1 MWRRLPSLRSVRIKF
16 MSLTLSFDRV
26 EDLDT
31 TQGHIAFIRSQWRDF
46 AAFAFE
52 KFLSQGRGAVVVD
65 LKSAE
70 KADDNLRVPTH
81 FVADRSEPLRRLGGW
96 PSDEIQEIIQTYNP
110 ELDVV
115 FLFLRLDGDVFH
127 YNVSDDLTPPE
138 AYSSKPQRPNEGLS

>member
-1 MWRRLPSLRSVRIKF
+1 MWRRLSSLRSVRIKF

>member
-1 MWRRLPSLRSVRIKF
+1 
-16 MSLTLSFDRV
+16 MSLTLSSGRI

-31 TQGHIAFIRSQWRDF
+31 PQGHIAFIRSQWRDF

-65 LKSAE
+65 LKNAE
-70 KADDNLRVPTH
+70 KLADDLRVPTH
-81 FVADRSEPLRRLGGW
+81 YIADRSEPLRKLGGW
-96 PSDEIQEIIQTYNP
+96 PSEEIEEIVQTYNA
-110 ELDVV
+110 EQDVV

-138 AYSSKPQRPNEGLS
+138 AYSSKAATPERALILD

>member
-1 MWRRLPSLRSVRIKF
+1 
-16 MSLTLSFDRV
+16 MSLTLSSDRI
-26 EDLDT
+26 EELDT
-31 TQGHIAFIRSQWRDF
+31 PQGHIAFIRSQWRDI

-70 KADDNLRVPTH
+70 KAGDNLRVPTH
-81 FVADRSEPLRRLGGW
+81 FVADRSEALRRLGGW
-96 PSDEIQEIIQTYNP
+96 PSDEIREIIQTYNP

>member
-1 MWRRLPSLRSVRIKF
+1 
-16 MSLTLSFDRV
+16 MSLTLSSGRM

-31 TQGHIAFIRSQWRDF
+31 PRGHLAFIQSQWRDF

-70 KADDNLRVPTH
+70 KLGDNLRVPTH
-81 FVADRSEPLRRLGGW
+81 YIADRSEPLRRLGGW

-110 ELDVV
+110 EQDVV
-115 FLFLRLDGDVFH
+115 FLFLRLDGDVFQ

-138 AYSSKPQRPNEGLS
+138 AYSAKPLKEDERLS

>member
-1 MWRRLPSLRSVRIKF
+1 
-16 MSLTLSFDRV
+16 MSLTLSSGRM

-31 TQGHIAFIRSQWRDF
+31 PRGHLAFIQSQWRDF

-70 KADDNLRVPTH
+70 KLDDNLRVPTH
-81 FVADRSEPLRRLGGW
+81 YIADRSESLRKLGGW
-96 PSDEIQEIIQTYNP
+96 PSDEIEEIVQSYNP
-110 ELDVV
+110 EQDVV

-127 YNVSDDLTPPE
+127 YNVSDDVSPPE
-138 AYSSKPQRPNEGLS
+138 AYSAKPLREDERLS

>member
-1 MWRRLPSLRSVRIKF
+1 
-16 MSLTLSFDRV
+16 MSLTLSSGRM

-31 TQGHIAFIRSQWRDF
+31 PRGHLAFIQSQWRDF

-70 KADDNLRVPTH
+70 KLGDNLRVPTH
-81 FVADRSEPLRRLGGW
+81 YIADRSEPLRKLGGW
-96 PSDEIQEIIQTYNP
+96 PSKEIEGIVQTYNP
-110 ELDVV
+110 EQDVV

-127 YNVSDDLTPPE
+127 YNVSDDVSPPE
-138 AYSSKPQRPNEGLS
+138 AYSAKPLDENERLS

>member
-1 MWRRLPSLRSVRIKF
+1 
-16 MSLTLSFDRV
+16 MSLPLSSGRI

-31 TQGHIAFIRSQWRDF
+31 PQGHIAFIRSQWRDF

-65 LKSAE
+65 LSSAE
-70 KADDNLRVPTH
+70 KLGDNLRVPTH
-81 FVADRSEPLRRLGGW
+81 YVADRSEPLSRLGGW
-96 PSDEIQEIIQTYNP
+96 PSDEIAEIIQTYNP
-110 ELDVV
+110 EQDVV

-138 AYSSKPQRPNEGLS
+138 AYSSKPQHPILD

>member
-1 MWRRLPSLRSVRIKF
+1 
-16 MSLTLSFDRV
+16 MSLTLSSGRI

-31 TQGHIAFIRSQWRDF
+31 PEGHVAFIRSQWRDF

-70 KADDNLRVPTH
+70 RLGENLRVPTH
-81 FVADRSEPLRRLGGW
+81 YVADRSESLRRLGGW
-96 PSDEIQEIIQTYNP
+96 PSDDIEEIIQNYNA
-110 ELDVV
+110 EQDVV
-115 FLFLRLDGDVFH
+115 FLFLRLDGDVYH

-138 AYSSKPQRPNEGLS
+138 AYSSKPREEHERLS

>member
-1 MWRRLPSLRSVRIKF
+1 MA
-16 MSLTLSFDRV
+16 LTLHSSRI

-31 TQGHIAFIRSQWRDF
+31 PQGHIAFIRSQWRDF
-46 AAFAFE
+46 GAFAFE

-70 KADDNLRVPTH
+70 KRGENLRVPTH
-81 FVADRSEPLRRLGGW
+81 YVADRSEPLRKLGGW
-96 PSDEIQEIIQTYNP
+96 PSDEIEEIVQTYNP
-110 ELDVV
+110 EQDVV

-138 AYSSKPQRPNEGLS
+138 AYSSKPQHSNESLS

>member
-1 MWRRLPSLRSVRIKF
+1 MWRRLSSLRSVRIKF
-16 MSLTLSFDRV
+16 MSLTLSSDRV

-70 KADDNLRVPTH
+70 KAGDNLRVPTH

>member
-1 MWRRLPSLRSVRIKF
+1 
-16 MSLTLSFDRV
+16 MSLTLPTDRV

-65 LKSAE
+65 LKSAG
-70 KADDNLRVPTH
+70 KAGDNLRVPTH
-81 FVADRSEPLRRLGGW
+81 FVADHSEPLRKLGGW

-138 AYSSKPQRPNEGLS
+138 AYSSKPQRLNEGLS

>member
-1 MWRRLPSLRSVRIKF
+1 MQQLLSA
-16 MSLTLSFDRV
+16 MSLTLPSGHI

-31 TQGHIAFIRSQWRDF
+31 PRGHLAFIQSQWRDF

-70 KADDNLRVPTH
+70 KLGDNLRVPTH
-81 FVADRSEPLRRLGGW
+81 YIADRSEPLRKLGGW
-96 PSDEIQEIIQTYNP
+96 PSDEMEEIIHTYNP
-110 ELDVV
+110 EQDVV

-127 YNVSDDLTPPE
+127 YNVSDDVSPPE
-138 AYSSKPQRPNEGLS
+138 AYSAKPLPEDERLS